1 MTRRP
6 VIARRVE
13 QLLGV
18 PVVSAAPVAGG
29 DVATAHRLRL
39 NDSRMVFVKTLQHA
53 RPGQVAAEANGLI
66 RLRETGTVAVPEVLA
81 ADDDCLVLDWV
92 EPTRPSADTA
102 AAFGRDLAALHS
114 LPTAGFGAPADGW
127 IARLPLP
134 NAPVEPMTWP
144 RFYAER
150 RVLPYARLARDRGV
164 LGVDDLAAVESV
176 AGRFETLLP
185 DEPASLVHGDLWNGN
200 CLWGLDGRVHV
211 VDPAVHGAH
220 RELDLAM
227 LSLFGLP
234 HLARATAA
242 YTEVAPLTDGWEDRT
257 ALHQLFPLLVHAVM
271 FGGGYG
277 ARAGDVARR
286 H

>member
-53 RPGQVAAEANGLI
+53 RPGQVAAEANGLA

-102 AAFGRDLAALHS
+102 RHALRAFRQSQRGPRAYRPALLRFARRCCTGIRQGTGRRR
-114 LPTAGFGAPADGW
+114 DGRRGHGKGNR
-127 IARLPLP
+127 RL
-134 NAPVEPMTWP
+134 
-144 RFYAER
+144 
-150 RVLPYARLARDRGV
+150 ARLA
-164 LGVDDLAAVESV
+164 
-176 AGRFETLLP
+176 
-185 DEPASLVHGDLWNGN
+185 
-200 CLWGLDGRVHV
+200 
-211 VDPAVHGAH
+211 
-220 RELDLAM
+220 
-227 LSLFGLP
+227 
-234 HLARATAA
+234 
-242 YTEVAPLTDGWEDRT
+242 
-257 ALHQLFPLLVHAVM
+257 
-271 FGGGYG
+271 
-277 ARAGDVARR
+277 
-286 H
+286 